1 MCTHSSLLKF
11 MKETDLIREVA
22 ELYCKSL
29 HYYLIALIVVSFLCF
44 LQNLHDR
51 EKCGDIQ
58 GLEFTFC
65 RFLISL
71 HNFEE
76 TWFLYCYCVKWI
88 IALVSKQNFEFTK
101 NFNSFIFCVILLH
114 LKCSFLRFSHF
125 LDFLFL
131 QLLRLAFQ
139 SFSKGRFCELWEII
153 SVYFLS
159 DFLCD
164 AFMRV
169 KFAVQTEIRILRF
182 LYHTIVLQKCTSWLL
197 LWELYHKINSDYLAI
212 CFNFSILEI

>member
-1 MCTHSSLLKF
+1 MSILVFMCTHSSLLKF

-51 EKCGDIQ
+51 GKCGDIQ

-65 RFLISL
+65 RFLILL

-76 TWFLYCYCVKWI
+76 TWFLYCYCEKWI

-101 NFNSFIFCVILLH
+101 NSFIFCVIIYYTWNILSWDS
-114 LKCSFLRFSHF
+114 CIFLTFSST
-125 LDFLFL
+125 LETCI
-131 QLLRLAFQ
+131 
-139 SFSKGRFCELWEII
+139 SII
-153 SVYFLS
+153 
-159 DFLCD
+159 
-164 AFMRV
+164 
-169 KFAVQTEIRILRF
+169 
-182 LYHTIVLQKCTSWLL
+182 
-197 LWELYHKINSDYLAI
+197 
-212 CFNFSILEI
+212 